1 MKDTHTKTPL
11 RKPARFAHLLIMA
24 LCVTVFCLTAT
35 GARAEM
41 VSEAWQRRLD
51 ARTATL
57 WIEGQSLGDN
67 LILNA
72 RAELRVTWLERR
84 LSRELNTDRNV
95 DEWVIT
101 NLGYYF
107 SNRKETLEKLKGRDI
122 LVLNYRAIKRW
133 DFDPTKLVVDGY
145 AVTADDILTK
155 SEYWEAGELPPETE
169 GLIAVRVP
177 ALKPGRA
184 VEIRYGDDAATLEA
198 PRR

>member
-1 MKDTHTKTPL
+1 
-11 RKPARFAHLLIMA
+11 MA